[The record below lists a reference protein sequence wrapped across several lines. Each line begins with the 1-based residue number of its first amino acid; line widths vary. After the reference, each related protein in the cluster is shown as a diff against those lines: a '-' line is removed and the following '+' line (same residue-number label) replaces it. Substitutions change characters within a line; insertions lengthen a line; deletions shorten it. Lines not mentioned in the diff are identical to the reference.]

1 LTTKKPKAW
10 NEEFAAF
17 FENPSR
23 ETLRD
28 LLRRNVGELN
38 ELDFKLEWPEKSALG
53 RHVLAVANS
62 KGGCIVLGVEDGTM
76 DPKGLVEPKDKAEVF
91 QELKKYI
98 PAPLLE
104 ELSVATFPYAASEY
118 PKLQGKTF
126 QVLFIPD
133 DVERIPFIAASDG
146 RDIRNTAVYVRRGT
160 ESIEAD
166 YDDLQRLIN
175 RRLETG
181 LSSTAELDIREHLT
195 QLRILYQ
202 QLSPTRDIE
211 SPLMLRLG
219 DMARSALGIGSEP
232 NPHYPAEGLDAF
244 VAKAIELK
252 KQKILETL
260 RVALPGQW

>member
-1 LTTKKPKAW
+1 MATKKPKAW
-10 NEEFAAF
+10 NEEFATF

-38 ELDFKLEWPEKSALG
+38 ELDFKLEWPEKSALAK
-53 RHVLAVANS
+53 HVLAVANS
-62 KGGCIVLGVEDGTM
+62 KGGCIVFGVEDSTM
-76 DPKGLVEPKDKAEVF
+76 DPKGLAELKDKAEMF

-104 ELSVATFPYAASEY
+104 ELNVVPFSYAASEY

-133 DVERIPFIAASDG
+133 DAERIPFIAVAGGSEL
-146 RDIRNTAVYVRRGT
+146 RNAAVYVRKGT
-160 ESIEAD
+160 ASVEAD

-175 RRLETG
+175 RRLEIG
-181 LSSTAELDIREHLT
+181 VSSTAELDIREHMT

-202 QLSPTRDIE
+202 QLSATRDV
-211 SPLMLRLG
+211 SPLMLQLG
-219 DMARSALGIGSEP
+219 DMARRALGIGSEP
-232 NPHYPAEGLDAF
+232 NPDYPAEGLDAF

-260 RVALPGQW
+260 RVALLSQ